1 MLQCLSR
8 LLSFG
13 SHAERVLVGTH
24 HKCGTVW
31 MKDIFSAVCDRLSL
45 VFYIGEQRHLP
56 RRYDLFFHDHSSFQF
71 SRLVGA
77 HRGLHLIRDPRDLII
92 SGVFYH
98 ERCTSERWLADPAPQ
113 FQGRSYQQTLAR
125 LPSLEEKIR
134 FEMLHCSGATIR
146 DMLAWDYGR
155 PTFYEAKYEDL
166 IEDVELRRFRDIFT
180 FLGYPDD
187 QMDELLQI
195 AFDGSLFSGRVTAPP
210 GHVRSGQ
217 PRQWQ
222 SYFTKP
228 LHRQF
233 LEHFGDALVRLGYEQ
248 NDQWCP

>member
-1 MLQCLSR
+1 MLNRLSQI
-8 LLSFG
+8 LGFG
-13 SHAERVLVGTH
+13 SQAERVLVGTH

-56 RRYDLFFHDHSSFQF
+56 RRYDVFFQDHSSFRF
-71 SRLVGA
+71 SRLAGA

-98 ERCTSERWLADPAPQ
+98 ERYTSERWLTVPNPK
-113 FQGRSYQQTLAR
+113 FQGRSYQQTLAG

-134 FEMLHCSGATIR
+134 FEMLHIGGSTIR

-155 PTFYEAKYEDL
+155 PAFYEAKYEDL
-166 IEDVELRRFRDIFT
+166 IEDVELCRFRDIFT
-180 FLGYPDD
+180 FLGYPED

-195 AFDGSLFSGRVTAPP
+195 AFDGSLFSGRTSA
-210 GHVRSGQ
+210 HVRSGQ

>member
-1 MLQCLSR
+1 MLHRLSQ
-8 LLSFG
+8 LLGFG
-13 SHAERVLVGTH
+13 SQAERVLVGTH

-56 RRYDLFFHDHSSFQF
+56 RRYDVFFQDHSRFRF
-71 SRLVGA
+71 SSLAGA

-98 ERCTSERWLADPAPQ
+98 ERCTSERWLTDPAPQ
-113 FQGRSYQQTLAR
+113 FHGRSYQQTLAG

-134 FEMLHCSGATIR
+134 FEMLHCSGSTIR
-146 DMLAWDYGR
+146 DMLAWNYGR
-155 PTFYEAKYEDL
+155 PTFYEARYEDL

-180 FLGYPDD
+180 FLGYPED

-195 AFDGSLFSGRVTAPP
+195 AFEGSLFSGRVNAPP

-222 SYFTKP
+222 SYFNKP
-228 LHRQF
+228 LYRQF

>member
-1 MLQCLSR
+1 M
-8 LLSFG
+8 
-13 SHAERVLVGTH
+13 
-24 HKCGTVW
+24 
-31 MKDIFSAVCDRLSL
+31 
-45 VFYIGEQRHLP
+45 
-56 RRYDLFFHDHSSFQF
+56 
-71 SRLVGA
+71 
-77 HRGLHLIRDPRDLII
+77 HLIRDPRDLII

-98 ERCTSERWLADPAPQ
+98 ERCTSERWLTVPNPK
-113 FQGRSYQQTLAR
+113 FQGLSYQQTLAG

-134 FEMLHCSGATIR
+134 FEMLHIGGSTIR
-146 DMLAWDYGR
+146 DMLAWNYGR
-155 PTFYEAKYEDL
+155 PQFYEAKYEDL

-180 FLGYPDD
+180 FLGYPEE

-195 AFDGSLFSGRVTAPP
+195 AFNCSLFSGRVN
-210 GHVRSGQ
+210 GHIRSGL